1 MFSMPIRSADRTGA
15 IRSSSP
21 SPVSRLLALIA
32 HEIRVRRDLRTLS
45 SLGDS
50 ALHDIGLARGGLE
63 EAVRHGRPGWGS
75 RDARFVG
82 SDRFGCAPQ
91 ASAFTEWR

>member
-1 MFSMPIRSADRTGA
+1 M
-15 IRSSSP
+15 SSILTRDALRANGHAPGRWP
-21 SPVSRLLALIA
+21 SLIGTVLDLIA

-63 EAVRHGRPGWGS
+63 EAVRHGRSRAPAPGA
-75 RDARFVG
+75 RDLTAECPLVV
-82 SDRFGCAPQ
+82 
-91 ASAFTEWR
+91 SAFTEWR